1 MTHRVAWFHP
11 FSGIAGDMTLGALLD
26 AGADLDFVVAT
37 LNGLNIE
44 GWALSTEQVNR
55 KGISAT
61 RAVVDAPEQHH
72 HRHWTDIRLL
82 LEQADIPDRVKTR
95 SLIVFEV
102 LAIAEGKVH
111 GVSPEDVHFHEVGAL
126 DAIVDIVGSCAA
138 LESLDIEQVASAP
151 VAVGIG
157 TISAAHGTLP
167 NPPPAVVN
175 LLEGIPT
182 VGVDVNLELTTP
194 TGAALIKGLAEPI
207 GPLPNMTITG
217 SGYGAGTRDLL
228 DRANVTQVV
237 IGTATSA
244 GSGSG
249 HLTESVIELA
259 TNLDDITGEQLGR
272 SITELMDAGA
282 LDVWVTPI
290 VMKKNRPAHTLSVL
304 STPSQATELA
314 DLVTSLTGSLG
325 VRSRQLERVVVQ
337 RRTVSVNLDGHD
349 IDVKV
354 SDVRVKAEFDDVTV
368 AAQALG
374 LTIQEVAARAEAL
387 ASDL

>member
-175 LLEGIPT
+175 LLEDIPT

-304 STPSQATELA
+304 STPSQATELT